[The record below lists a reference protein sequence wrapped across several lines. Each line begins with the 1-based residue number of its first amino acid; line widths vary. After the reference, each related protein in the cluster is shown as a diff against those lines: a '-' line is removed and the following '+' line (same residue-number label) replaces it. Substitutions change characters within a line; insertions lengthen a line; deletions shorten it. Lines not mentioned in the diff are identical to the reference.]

1 MGIPTL
7 PDKVNTNHERL
18 ILESIRA
25 RASQLTIHLKAHHER
40 RWLSTTSSLVSD
52 DNIPPLEIVIPQSF
66 YIELRRLNISPANQE
81 RLLTALHVLIDSYAN
96 EFRRN
101 GSSLLSYVKHPAFR
115 ARLPGIIERIRTS
128 YQRRFEQKT
137 LPGLLQQLQRSIKQ
151 TESNDQRRFN
161 KEYIPFLEKYFEL
174 DAYPSIRDQEVM
186 AQKSG
191 MTRRQI
197 EVWFQNHRRVSRK
210 NGQEPKKKRPSGAS
224 APTDPKHFIIDNL
237 SSALRQPSDIFQLA
251 EQMVSAETL
260 QDRLDFDPANKY
272 QSLHR
277 PHYQRD
283 ANAPNPFDTPPSHP
297 PLAFKLSELPKESQF
312 RHLTSR
318 PLLPLP
324 VWDRTPYVAPISFPQ
339 LGPPKNVKNGKKAPP
354 TQEEI
359 DAFIHEFEFLS
370 TERGRNEEKIPDEYK
385 RDYNV
390 PCSLPAAATYAKTI
404 IPPTGRHPALCWH
417 PSQLARPAPAPAPSS
432 SFDSP
437 PTLKSKKKKAGLPN
451 RKPKNSPRQSR
462 ASPARTMRS
471 SQSRS
476 PSPNASSRTPS
487 LESSGGRSLHRHAS
501 SSSLSEVDTPL
512 FTPVSL
518 PVDGPTPA
526 VEIPAIDL
534 NSLGFGAGVD
544 DDLGFNLPL
553 GFTSSDPSC
562 DPFADLFV
570 SSASGNSSMMPTAGW
585 EQNIMRLIG
594 AHG

>member
-1 MGIPTL
+1 MGIPTAS
-7 PDKVNTNHERL
+7 DQVTYRL
-18 ILESIRA
+18 
-25 RASQLTIHLKAHHER
+25 SQLQALRSLVAQSAIDFKVLHER
-40 RWLSTTSSLVSD
+40 RWPKITTSPALNVD
-52 DNIPPLEIVIPQSF
+52 IPPLEIVVPQSF
-66 YIELRRLNISPANQE
+66 YVELHRLGVLPVALQPHLQS
-81 RLLTALHVLIDSYAN
+81 LLDSFAN
-96 EFRRN
+96 EYQQRCR
-101 GSSLLSYVKHPAFR
+101 SLISRVVYPGFHTLLPQILEKLQVAF
-115 ARLPGIIERIRTS
+115 
-128 YQRRFEQKT
+128 QRHFEQQTIPKI
-137 LPGLLQQLQRSIKQ
+137 LQRLRGVIRQ
-151 TESNDQRRFN
+151 TDSNDHPRFN

-224 APTDPKHFIIDNL
+224 APADPKHFIIDNL

-277 PHYQRD
+277 PHYQRG
-283 ANAPNPFDTPPSHP
+283 ANAPNPLDTPPSHS

-324 VWDRTPYVAPISFPQ
+324 VWDRTPYVAPIFPSPQ
-339 LGPPKNVKNGKKAPP
+339 LEPPKKVKNGKKAPP

-359 DAFIHEFEFLS
+359 DAFIREFEFLS
-370 TERGRNEEKIPDEYK
+370 TERGRNEEKTPDEYK

-390 PCSLPAAATYAKTI
+390 LRSLPPAATYAKTI

-462 ASPARTMRS
+462 ASPARTTRS

-476 PSPNASSRTPS
+476 PSPNAPSRTPS

-518 PVDGPTPA
+518 PVDGPAPA
-526 VEIPAIDL
+526 VEIPALDL
-534 NSLGFGAGVD
+534 NSLGFGAGVN

-570 SSASGNSSMMPTAGW
+570 GSASENSSMMPTAGW
-585 EQNIMRLIG
+585 EQNIMRLIEAQG
-594 AHG
+594 